1 METYKFEYSS
11 DRNFSSKINLGS
23 NVIIS
28 DNATI
33 LGFTMRGFKVGFN
46 YKGNYEISTFRC
58 HDRLMDFVLHETF
71 YGSHLWNYK
80 ITIKTGYYYS
90 LKICIDLKI
99 NGDFINKYLNDSCG
113 LNLLIIKKY
122 EEMEDIRRNT
132 SVNEISYLPYNNEYQ
147 VNDKFKVKL
156 YSYQK
161 KSLNKMINIENNN
174 ESFKIQ
180 QSIDINFGDEHLVY
194 DPIKGCRID
203 KHIYSKISSKGGI
216 LADEMGLGKTITSL
230 SLIASNPSTQN
241 YLFFNDKIYTKA
253 TLLICPNHLA
263 KQWIKEAK
271 KACPKMKTILIATK
285 TNHVKLNYQD
295 FKNADFIIVTQQF
308 LMNFK
313 YYPSLEYKRVT
324 ASSINL
330 SNREEHM
337 NTKLKDWRKSVYINE
352 DSSIS
357 SNSPD
362 YQKEWAEIK
371 SKTSPI
377 IEMFYFH
384 RVLIDE
390 GHEIFG
396 EALSN
401 GSLSVYIS
409 EYLRSVSSN
418 YYWYISGTPFFNS
431 TGMINCL
438 DFIKLKYVTNND
450 NHISFDRNSTRIYKF
465 LLKKEF
471 LDRVLST
478 ICIRHR
484 KEDVENQVQIPGY
497 EEKIE
502 WVELSELE
510 RNLYNSRKGK
520 SSNSV
525 LQQICCHPLVAE
537 SYHQII
543 GNKTVS
549 LDEMKEKII
558 DYHEKKMVYYKSKLD
573 NLNQNSTEYHM
584 LKSTFTTKLT
594 ESKYILDVLKKINE
608 KVKEDDDNC
617 IICFDKMENPAL
629 TPCGHL
635 FCHDCLKMC
644 IQSKPLC
651 PVCKAS
657 LKNKEIMLINKNK
670 QKVNI
675 NENPLVQKYGAKLG
689 KIISMIRSLVAIE
702 ETRIIVFSQW
712 DRMLTLIG
720 SSLSECGIENS
731 FVKGNVWARN
741 SAISKFKL
749 GTNKEGKDNK
759 VIMLSLKNSAS
770 GTNLTEATHIFFVEP
785 INAPKME
792 CKSIEGQ
799 AIGRA
804 CRLGQK
810 NKINVIRVLTKNT
823 IEEDIFHKS
832 YEEINLKNNNL
843 EINL

>member
-11 DRNFSSKINLGS
+11 DRNFSSKINMGS
-23 NVIIS
+23 NILIS
-28 DNATI
+28 ENAKI
-33 LGFTMRGFKVGFN
+33 LGFTMSGFKIGFN
-46 YKGNYEISTFRC
+46 YKGNYEIATFRC

-71 YGSHLWNYK
+71 YGSHLWEYK
-80 ITIKTGYYYS
+80 IVIRTGYYYS

-99 NGDFINKYLNDSCG
+99 NSDFIDKYLNDSCG

-122 EEMEDIRRNT
+122 ESMEDIRRNT
-132 SVNEISYLPYNNEYQ
+132 SVDNISYLPYNDEYQ
-147 VNDKFKVKL
+147 VDNNFKINL

-161 KSLNKMINIENNN
+161 KSLQKMINIENNIA
-174 ESFKIQ
+174 SFKIQ
-180 QSIDINFGDEHLVY
+180 QSVNINFGDEQLVY
-194 DPIKGCRID
+194 DPIKGCRVD
-203 KHIYSKISSKGGI
+203 EHIYSKISSKGGI

-285 TNHVKLNYQD
+285 TNHVKLKYND
-295 FKNADFIIVTQQF
+295 LKNADFIIVTQQF

-313 YYPSLEYKRVT
+313 YYPSLEYQRVT
-324 ASSINL
+324 ASSIRL
-330 SNREEHM
+330 SDREQHM
-337 NTKLKDWRKSVYINE
+337 KTKLEGWRKIVY
-352 DSSIS
+352 DSPEEES
-357 SNSPD
+357 D
-362 YQKEWAEIK
+362 YQKEWDGIK
-371 SKTSPI
+371 FRSSPI
-377 IEMFYFH
+377 IEMFHFH

-401 GSLSVYIS
+401 GSLSTYIS
-409 EYLRSVSSN
+409 EYLRSVSAD
-418 YYWYISGTPFFNS
+418 YFWYISGTPFFNS

-438 DFIKLKYVTNND
+438 DFIKLKYITNND

-465 LLKKEF
+465 LLKKE
-471 LDRVLST
+471 LLERVLST

-520 SSNSV
+520 SSNHI

-558 DYHEKKMVYYKSKLD
+558 DFHEKKVVYYTNKLE
-573 NLNQNSTEYHM
+573 NLNENSTEYHM
-584 LKSTFTTKLT
+584 LKNTFTTKLT

-608 KVKEDDDNC
+608 KVKEEDDNC
-617 IICFDKMENPAL
+617 IICFDKMEDPAL

-635 FCHDCLKMC
+635 FCHECLKMC
-644 IQSKPLC
+644 IHSKPLC
-651 PVCKAS
+651 PICKAD
-657 LKNKEIMLINKNK
+657 LKNKEIMLLNKNK
-670 QKVNI
+670 PKI
-675 NENPLVQKYGAKLG
+675 NPNDNPLIQKYGAKLG
-689 KIISMIRSLVAIE
+689 KIISMIRSLVAID

-720 SSLSECGIENS
+720 NSLSECGIENS

-741 SAISKFKL
+741 SAIDKFKL
-749 GTNKEGKDNK
+749 GINKKGTDNK
-759 VIMLSLKNSAS
+759 VIMLSLKNAAS

-810 NKINVIRVLTKNT
+810 NKINVIRVLTRGT

-832 YEEINLKNNNL
+832 YEEVNDNENNNL
-843 EINL
+843 EI

>member
-11 DRNFSSKINLGS
+11 DRNFSNKINIGS
-23 NVIIS
+23 NILIS
-28 DNATI
+28 EDAKL
-33 LGFTMRGFKVGFN
+33 LGFTLSGFKIGFN
-46 YKGNYEISTFRC
+46 YKGKYEIATFRC
-58 HDRLMDFVLHETF
+58 HDRLMDFVLHEAF
-71 YGSHLWNYK
+71 NGSHLWNYK
-80 ITIKTGYYYS
+80 IAVRTGYYYS
-90 LKICIDLKI
+90 LKIGIELKVNI
-99 NGDFINKYLNDSCG
+99 DFINKYINDSCG
-113 LNLLIIKKY
+113 LNLLIIRKY
-122 EEMEDIRRNT
+122 ENMPDIRRNT
-132 SVNEISYLPYNNEYQ
+132 SVDNISYLPYNEEYEI
-147 VNDKFKVKL
+147 NDNFKVKL

-161 KSLNKMINIENNN
+161 KTLQKMINIENNN
-174 ESFKIQ
+174 SSFKIQ
-180 QSIDINFGDEHLVY
+180 QSIDIEFGDEHIIY
-194 DPIKGCRID
+194 DPVKGCRID
-203 KHIYSKISSKGGI
+203 KHIYSSISSKGGI

-230 SLIASNPSTQN
+230 SLIESNPSTQD
-241 YLFFNDKIYTKA
+241 YIFFNDKIYSKA

-263 KQWIKEAK
+263 KQWMKEVK

-285 TNHVKLNYQD
+285 TNHVKLTYKD

-313 YYPSLEYKRVT
+313 YYPALEYQRVT
-324 ASSINL
+324 ASSISL

-337 NTKLKDWRKSVYINE
+337 NTKLKNWRKSIYINE

-362 YQKEWAEIK
+362 YQKEWAVIE

-409 EYLRSVSSN
+409 EYLRSVSAS

-431 TGMINCL
+431 TGMVNCL
-438 DFIKLKYVTNND
+438 DFIKLKYVTDND
-450 NHISFDRNSTRIYKF
+450 NNICIDRNSTRIYKF

-471 LDRVLST
+471 LERILST

-484 KEDVENQVQIPGY
+484 KEDVENQVKIPGY

-510 RNLYNSRKGK
+510 RNLYNSKKNK
-520 SSNSV
+520 SNNV
-525 LQQICCHPLVAE
+525 ILQQICCHPLVAE

-558 DYHEKKMVYYKSKLD
+558 DYHEKKIIYYKSKLE
-573 NLNQNSTEYHM
+573 NLNQNATEYHM
-584 LKSTFTTKLT
+584 LKNTFTTKLI

-608 KVKEDDDNC
+608 QVKEDDDNC
-617 IICFDKMENPAL
+617 IICFDKMVNPAL

-635 FCHDCLKMC
+635 FCHECLKMC
-644 IQSKPLC
+644 IQAKPLC
-651 PVCKAS
+651 PICKAD
-657 LKNKEIMLINKNK
+657 LKNKEIMLLNKKKEKKSN
-670 QKVNI
+670 

-720 SSLSECGIENS
+720 TSLSESGIENS

-741 SAISKFKL
+741 SAINKFKL

-823 IEEDIFHKS
+823 IEEEIFNKS
-832 YEEINLKNNNL
+832 YEEVNPEINNL
-843 EINL
+843 EI

>member
-1 METYKFEYSS
+1 METLKIDFSS
-11 DRNFSSKINLGS
+11 DRTFSNNNNLPS
-23 NVIIS
+23 NTIIS
-28 DNATI
+28 ENAQI
-33 LGFTMRGFKVGFN
+33 LGFTLDGFKIGFN
-46 YKGNYEISTFRC
+46 YNGKYEIVTFRS
-58 HDRLMDFVLHETF
+58 HNRLVNFVLHEKF

-80 ITIKTGYYYS
+80 ITVKNGYYYS
-90 LKICIDLKI
+90 LKICFEITL
-99 NGDFINKYLNDSCG
+99 NNDFISTYLNDSCG
-113 LNLLIIKKY
+113 LNMLILKKY
-122 EEMEDIRRNT
+122 DDMDNIRRNT
-132 SVNEISYLPYNNEYQ
+132 SVDDISYLPFNEEFDI
-147 VNDKFKVKL
+147 NDNFKVKL
-156 YSYQK
+156 YPYQK
-161 KSLNKMINIENNN
+161 KSLRKMINIENDIS
-174 ESFKIQ
+174 SFQIQ
-180 QSIDINFGDEHLVY
+180 RTVNFNFGDEEIIF
-194 DPIKGCRID
+194 DPIKGCRVNS
-203 KHIYSKISSKGGI
+203 HIYSKITSSGGI

-230 SLIASNPSTQN
+230 SLIFTNPSNQDHI
-241 YLFFNDKIYTKA
+241 FFNDRIYSKA
-253 TLLICPNHLA
+253 TLLICPSHLA
-263 KQWIKEAK
+263 KQWVKEAK

-285 TNHVKLNYQD
+285 TNHVKLNYND

-313 YYPSLEYKRVT
+313 YYPSLEYQRVT
-324 ASSINL
+324 ASSIRLND
-330 SNREEHM
+330 REQHM
-337 NTKLKDWRKSVYINE
+337 ITKLKNWRKIVY
-352 DSSIS
+352 DSPEEES
-357 SNSPD
+357 D
-362 YQKEWAEIK
+362 YQKEWDGIK
-371 SKTSPI
+371 FRKSPI
-377 IEMFYFH
+377 IEMFHFH

-409 EYLRSVSSN
+409 EYLRSIN
-418 YYWYISGTPFFNS
+418 AKYFWYISGTPFFNS

-438 DFIKLKYVTNND
+438 DYIKLKYVSD
-450 NHISFDRNSTRIYKF
+450 NENKISFNRDSTRIYKF

-471 LDRVLST
+471 LERVLGS

-510 RNLYNSRKGK
+510 RNLYDSRKGK
-520 SSNSV
+520 SSNHI

-549 LDEMKEKII
+549 LDEMKDKII
-558 DYHEKKMVYYKSKLD
+558 DYHEKKVIYYQNKLE
-573 NLNQNSTEYHM
+573 NLNEHSTEYHM

-594 ESKYILDVLKKINE
+594 ESKYILAVLKKIND
-608 KVKEDDDNC
+608 KVKEEDDNC
-617 IICFDKMENPAL
+617 IICFDKLENPAL

-635 FCHDCLKMC
+635 FCHECLQMC
-644 IQSKPLC
+644 IHSKPQC
-651 PVCKAS
+651 PVCKAD
-657 LKNKEIMLINKNK
+657 LKNKEIILVNKK
-670 QKVNI
+670 KEKVKNV
-675 NENPLVQKYGAKLG
+675 ENPLIQKYGAKLG
-689 KIISMIRSLVAIE
+689 KVISMIRSLVAID
-702 ETRIIVFSQW
+702 ETRIIIFSQW
-712 DRMLTLIG
+712 DRMLSLIG
-720 SSLSECGIENS
+720 NSLCECGIENS

-741 SAISKFKL
+741 SAINKFKL
-749 GTNKEGKDNK
+749 GTNKDGKDNK
-759 VIMLSLKNSAS
+759 VIMLSLKNAAS

-832 YEEINLKNNNL
+832 YEEVNPENNNL
-843 EINL
+843 EI

>member
-23 NVIIS
+23 NILIS
-28 DNATI
+28 DNAKI
-33 LGFTMRGFKVGFN
+33 LGFTMFGFKIGFN
-46 YKGNYEISTFRC
+46 YKGNYEIATFRC
-58 HDRLMDFVLHETF
+58 RDRLMDFVLHETF
-71 YGSHLWNYK
+71 YGSHLWDYK
-80 ITIKTGYYYS
+80 ITVKTGYYYS
-90 LKICIDLKI
+90 LKICIDLNI
-99 NGDFINKYLNDSCG
+99 NIDFIDKYLNDSCG

-122 EEMEDIRRNT
+122 ESMEDIRRNT
-132 SVNEISYLPYNNEYQ
+132 SVDSKSYLPYNGEQNVE
-147 VNDKFKVKL
+147 DKFKIEL

-161 KSLNKMINIENNN
+161 KSLRKMINIENNN

-180 QSIDINFGDEHLVY
+180 QSVNINFGDEQLVY
-194 DPIKGCRID
+194 DPIKGCRVD
-203 KHIYSKISSKGGI
+203 KHIYSRISSKGGI

-241 YLFFNDKIYTKA
+241 YLFFNNKIYSKA

-263 KQWIKEAK
+263 KQWVKEAK

-285 TNHVKLNYQD
+285 TNHVKLNYED

-313 YYPSLEYKRVT
+313 YYPSLEYKKVT
-324 ASSINL
+324 ASSISL
-330 SNREEHM
+330 SDREQHM
-337 NTKLKDWRKSVYINE
+337 NNKLKEWRKSVYIND

-357 SNSPD
+357 CNSSD
-362 YQKEWAEIK
+362 YQKEWDEIK

-409 EYLRSVSSN
+409 EYLRSVSAD
-418 YYWYISGTPFFNS
+418 YFWYISGTPFFNS

-438 DFIKLKYVTNND
+438 DFIKLKYITNNN

-465 LLKKEF
+465 LLKKE
-471 LDRVLST
+471 LLERVLST

-510 RNLYNSRKGK
+510 RNLYKSREGK
-520 SSNSV
+520 SSNHI

-558 DYHEKKMVYYKSKLD
+558 DYHEKKIIYYKSKLE
-573 NLNQNSTEYHM
+573 NLNENSTEYHM
-584 LKSTFTTKLT
+584 LKNTFTTKLT
-594 ESKYILDVLKKINE
+594 ESKFILDVLKKINE

-635 FCHDCLKMC
+635 FCHECLKMC
-644 IQSKPLC
+644 IHSKPQC
-651 PVCKAS
+651 PICKAD
-657 LKNKEIMLINKNK
+657 LKNKEIMLLNKNK
-670 QKVNI
+670 PKVNP
-675 NENPLVQKYGAKLG
+675 NSNPLVQKYGAKLG
-689 KIISMIRSLVAIE
+689 KIISMIRSLVSID

-741 SAISKFKL
+741 SAIDKFKL
-749 GTNKEGKDNK
+749 GINRQGKDNK

-823 IEEDIFHKS
+823 IEEDIYRKS
-832 YEEINLKNNNL
+832 YEEINNENNNL
-843 EINL
+843 EI